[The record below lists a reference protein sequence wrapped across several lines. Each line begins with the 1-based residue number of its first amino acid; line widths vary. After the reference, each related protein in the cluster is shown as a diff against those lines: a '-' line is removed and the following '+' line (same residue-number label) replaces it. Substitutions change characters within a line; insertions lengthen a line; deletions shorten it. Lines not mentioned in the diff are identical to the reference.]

1 MIELAKNRAG
11 IYFVLWL
18 LLVVYAASRVL
29 QVFPGRI
36 PMLAVVVLH
45 VIPPA
50 VFALIHGSMF
60 YRLRT
65 MLIFFGIC
73 LVIGNIFE
81 NLGAST
87 GFPYGP
93 YYFTNLMGPK
103 LFVVPV
109 FLGLAYVGMA
119 YLSWML
125 ARLILGE
132 TECPLVGSRVVTVP
146 LIAGVIMV
154 AWDFCMDPIWSTI
167 LHAWIWRRGGA
178 YFGVPVSNFVGWY
191 IAVYVIYQL
200 FAFYIRNRSDRLR
213 NRSHAPGLMP
223 SGYWRLAILFYAVSA
238 AGNLLLVIPR
248 AGFAA
253 VSDATGTQW
262 KVSDITGATA
272 LSSIFTMGAFALAAW
287 LGLDGESTKEDRLSG
302 TPLPEITS

>member
-11 IYFVLWL
+11 IYLVLWL
-18 LLVVYAASRVL
+18 LLVIYAVSRVL

-45 VIPPA
+45 VVPPA

-65 MLIFFGIC
+65 MLIFFCIG
-73 LVIGNIFE
+73 LVTGNIFE
-81 NLGAST
+81 NLGVHT

-93 YYFTNLMGPK
+93 YSFTNLMGPK

-119 YLSWML
+119 YLSWTL

-132 TECPLVGSRVVTVP
+132 VKCSLAGLRVVTVP
-146 LIAGVIMV
+146 LVAAVIMV

-167 LHAWIWRRGGA
+167 LHVWIWQRGGA
-178 YFGVPVSNFVGWY
+178 YFGVPVSNFFGWY
-191 IAVYVIYQL
+191 VAVYVIYQL
-200 FAFYIRNRSDRLR
+200 FALYIRNRSDRLR
-213 NRSHAPGLMP
+213 NRSLAPGLWP
-223 SGYWRLAILFYAVSA
+223 SSYWRLAILFYAVSA

-248 AGFAA
+248 TGFSA
-253 VSDATGTQW
+253 VFDASGTQW

-287 LGLDGESTKEDRLSG
+287 LRLDAQSTKEDRLSG
-302 TPLPEITS
+302 IPLREITS